1 MIKKKRLPKLMTA
14 EFLFKVSLR
23 LKDKVQTKRRYW
35 QFLQLIKINFR
46 LRTLDNHKN
55 IKQPDEKEGLEQKK
69 SKLILNL

>member
-1 MIKKKRLPKLMTA
+1 MTA
-14 EFLFKVSLR
+14 EFLFKVSVR

-46 LRTLDNHKN
+46 LRTLDNYKN